1 MLPKSNKRLLV
12 SFDDGSCIVKY
23 YNKDTRNI
31 LTSRNYKFIQNQKE
45 LTVER
50 DPHLSNHKHENN
62 TKVQTLTLNV
72 TQIRSLQ
79 PNKRP
84 VNEKSEVLSKRTRR
98 VKMDYKWLDNLFS
111 DNNEDKNSMIAI
123 QLIINNEFYNAMI
136 SDRPISLA
144 KSEKITQLAR
154 MGEGH

>member
-1 MLPKSNKRLLV
+1 MLKNKLNIEHLYKFRFPIWILVEGPKALRKMLPKSNKRLLV

-23 YNKDTRNI
+23 YNKDTRKI

-84 VNEKSEVLSKRTRR
+84 VNKKSEVLSKRTRR
-98 VKMDYKWLDNLFS
+98 VKMDYK
-111 DNNEDKNSMIAI
+111 
-123 QLIINNEFYNAMI
+123 
-136 SDRPISLA
+136 
-144 KSEKITQLAR
+144 
-154 MGEGH
+154 